1 MENLNQKEAQ
11 VFQQLVEAKQ
21 QKEYMRMY
29 SNLVERCFSDCI
41 NDFTSKSLQP
51 KEETCLSK
59 CAEKF
64 LKHSERIGQ
73 RFAEENANMMGGAP
87 SQ

>member
-29 SNLVERCFSDCI
+29 SNLVERCFSDCV
-41 NDFTSKSLQP
+41 NDFTSKSLSG
-51 KEETCLSK
+51 KEESCLEK

-64 LKHSERIGQ
+64 LKHSERVGQ
-73 RFAEENANMMGGAP
+73 RFAEENASACFP
-87 SQ
+87 LFFL